1 MKHAAL
7 IVVMLALTAFLAAQ
21 QSPAPS
27 PSGSNST
34 PGAASQ
40 QSAPQQAA
48 PPARRPPQ
56 AKTQP
61 EFDAYKAAM
70 ANANDPAAMEK
81 SADDFAAKF
90 PTSELRDILYR
101 VAMRGY
107 QNANAPE
114 KMAETAQKLI
124 KIDPNDPEALVD
136 DAEVTVE
143 HVHDTDL
150 DKDQRFDDAAKEAQ
164 HALQTADT
172 DIPAGVQPEQETLF
186 EGMVRSSA
194 YSILG
199 GIADKKEKYA
209 EAEDYYRKAIAADPS
224 HADPIIVLRLAL
236 ALDKQSKYT
245 DALQEANQAVQMT
258 QENTVPGKLA
268 RQERDRL
275 VQLTGGSNPAPP
287 AAKPAPGGGQSPPSQ

>member
-7 IVVMLALTAFLAAQ
+7 IFVTLILTGAMVAQ
-21 QSPAPS
+21 QAPAQS
-27 PSGSNST
+27 SSGSNAQ
-34 PGAASQ
+34 PGAA
-40 QSAPQQAA
+40 QQAA

-56 AKTQP
+56 AKTQA

-90 PTSELRDILYR
+90 PKSELRDLMYR

-107 QNANAPE
+107 QNANQAD
-114 KMAETAQKLI
+114 KMAETAQKLL
-124 KIDPNDPEALVD
+124 KIDPDDPEALVD

-150 DKDQRFDDAAKEAQ
+150 DKDQRLDDASKEAQ
-164 HALQTADT
+164 RALQTANT
-172 DIPAGVQPEQETLF
+172 DIPAGVQPQQEALF
-186 EGMVRSSA
+186 ENMVRSTA

-199 GIADKKEKYA
+199 GAADKKEKYA
-209 EAEDYYRKAIAADPS
+209 EAEDYYRKAIAADPD
-224 HADPIIVLRLAL
+224 HTDPIIVLRLAL
-236 ALDKQSKYT
+236 ALDKQSKYPE
-245 DALQEANQAVQMT
+245 ALKEANQAVQMT
-258 QENTVPGKLA
+258 QENTMPGKLA

-275 VQLTGGSNPAPP
+275 VQLTGGSTAPATPPKP
-287 AAKPAPGGGQSPPSQ
+287 AAGGAQTPPSQ